1 MGQERKVVD
10 SLGRIIL
17 DDDGVNDSFSL
28 VAVAGPLGPKK
39 AGSDEAVLKAVP
51 SWPACL

>member
-17 DDDGVNDSFSL
+17 DGDGVDDSFSL
-28 VAVAGPLGPKK
+28 DL
-39 AGSDEAVLKAVP
+39 L
-51 SWPACL
+51 